1 MKNKPVVIIGGGGH
15 ASVVYDSL
23 IECGREVL
31 GFITPNREKG
41 TSFCNSEVLGQDKD
55 ILKYKPQNIELANG
69 IGFIFENQNRFN
81 VAKKMREDGYS
92 FTTIVHPSAILGK
105 RVDLGEG
112 VQIMAGSIV
121 QHGTK
126 IGNDTIINTGTILD
140 HNCHIERNCHIA
152 TGVVCAGNIKIK
164 NNTFIGAGSVI
175 IHDISV
181 GSYCMVAAGSVVFEN
196 LNDETKF
203 IQKKHK

>member
-1 MKNKPVVIIGGGGH
+1 MKNKPVIIIGAGGH
-15 ASVVYDSL
+15 ARVVYDSL
-23 IECGREVL
+23 IESDREVL
-31 GFITPNREKG
+31 GFITLNKEKG
-41 TSFCNSEVLGQDKD
+41 TSFCNSKVLGEDKD
-55 ILKYKPQNIELANG
+55 VLKYKPQNIELANG

-81 VAKKMREDGYS
+81 VAEKMRDDGYS
-92 FTTIVHPSAILGK
+92 FTKILHPSAIIGK
-105 RVDLGEG
+105 GVDLGEG

-121 QHGTK
+121 QPGTK
-126 IGNDTIINTGTILD
+126 IGKDTIINTGTILD

-152 TGVVCAGNIKIK
+152 TGVVCAGNITIK

-196 LNDETKF
+196 LNDGTQL
-203 IQKKHK
+203 IQKK